1 MFVELDRNDIIALM
15 TSTTPNYVTSKEIPN
30 DLGAYT
36 CGIVDIWK
44 WKDNIPDKYTDE
56 ELYQIYL
63 ICKHAT
69 I

>member
-15 TSTTPNYVTSKEIPN
+15 KSIRPNRDTAKEIPN
-30 DLGAYT
+30 DLGTYA
-36 CGIVDIWK
+36 GGLIDIWV
-44 WKDNIPDKYTDE
+44 WKVDIPDKYTDE

-63 ICKHAT
+63 ICKHAD